1 MAKSLFTIVGMKYRG
16 TEALVASLQRGD
28 AIALRR
34 DPHNQHDANAIE
46 AWYGGTHIGFIKADE
61 AKVLAEWMDNHH
73 YAAIPAIF
81 TVTADRWPQVE
92 VEQ

>member
-1 MAKSLFTIVGMKYRG
+1 MKHRG

-34 DPHNQHDANAIE
+34 DPHNQHDPNAIE
-46 AWYGGTHIGFIKADE
+46 AWYGGTHIGFIKAAE
-61 AKVLAEWMDNHH
+61 AKALAKWMDNLH
-73 YAAIPAIF
+73 YAAIPGIF
-81 TVTADRWPQVE
+81 TIAADRWPQVE